1 MSRGAA
7 RGQQEGL
14 RSGCAAGL
22 GACDYGCVFFFGFG
36 FLQILFCILN
46 TNGKE
51 DLNQLECWAETNK
64 TKRNRDEGKVLYFI

>member
-14 RSGCAAGL
+14 RSGRAAGL

-51 DLNQLECWAETNK
+51 DRSET
-64 TKRNRDEGKVLYFI
+64 